1 MSRYQ
6 LCRIAATVL
15 ILAPGAAGAAAAQTA
30 PGATGAQ
37 TAVAGAKTV
46 AKSAGT
52 QAATGSAGTHSVTA
66 AAEARTVAGAQAGG
80 LAKTETAVESA
91 RAQAA
96 DEQAYRA
103 PRTPDGQ
110 PDISG
115 IWTNDTLTPLERP
128 AELGDKAFYTA
139 EEAAAV
145 ERQGTGARDRDN
157 APGSQRTAAGGSLD
171 RGYNFFWF
179 DPRDHIVPTRRTSMV
194 ADPPSGRVPTRPAAE
209 ERAAWLVANRTDSYL
224 NMSPYSRCITRGVPG
239 SMLPNSYN
247 TGNHIFQVPGYV
259 IIVYEMVREPR
270 IIPLDGRPHVDPRVR
285 QWMGD
290 ARGRWEGETL
300 VVETNRFTEKA
311 WITPNQNA
319 GRMHGVPVTRSLKLI
334 EHFTRVAED
343 ALDWQVRIEDPEV
356 YTDPWTLELPLKR
369 DMSYTLY
376 EYACHEGNRA
386 VSNILGNARHAEL
399 GQTP

>member
-1 MSRYQ
+1 MGS
-6 LCRIAATVL
+6 T
-15 ILAPGAAGAAAAQTA
+15 
-30 PGATGAQ
+30 
-37 TAVAGAKTV
+37 
-46 AKSAGT
+46 GT
-52 QAATGSAGTHSVTA
+52 QAAAGSTGPRAAIGSAGAQDTAVSAGSTIGPAGARTTAGSAAEEA
-66 AAEARTVAGAQAGG
+66 AARSAGTLAAAGS
-80 LAKTETAVESA
+80 ATPQSTAEP
-91 RAQAA
+91 R
-96 DEQAYRA
+96 YRA

-145 ERQGTGARDRDN
+145 ERRGTGDRDRDN
-157 APGSQRTAAGGSLD
+157 APGRQGTTAGGSLD

-179 DPRDHIVPTRRTSMV
+179 DARDHIVPTRRTSMV
-194 ADPPSGRVPTRPAAE
+194 ADPPNGRVPTRPAAE
-209 ERAAWLVANRTDSYL
+209 ERAAWLVANRSDSYL

-270 IIPLDGRPHVDPRVR
+270 IIPLDGRPHVDPRIR

-300 VVETNRFTEKA
+300 VVETTHFTDKA

-319 GRMHGVPVTRSLKLI
+319 GRVHGVPVSPALKVV
-334 EHFTRVAED
+334 ERFTRVAED

-356 YTDPWTLELPLKR
+356 YTGPWTLELPLKR

-399 GQTP
+399 GQAP

>member
-1 MSRYQ
+1 M
-6 LCRIAATVL
+6 
-15 ILAPGAAGAAAAQTA
+15 PGAAGSAEAQAAA
-30 PGATGAQ
+30 G
-37 TAVAGAKTV
+37 
-46 AKSAGT
+46 
-52 QAATGSAGTHSVTA
+52 QAAAGS
-66 AAEARTVAGAQAGG
+66 AGAQAPVASAG
-80 LAKTETAVESA
+80 TPTAAEA
-91 RAQAA
+91 G
-96 DEQAYRA
+96 YRA

-128 AELGDKAFYTA
+128 RELGDKAFYSA
-139 EEAAAV
+139 EEAAGV
-145 ERQGTGARDRDN
+145 ERRGAEMRDGDN
-157 APGSQRTAAGGSLD
+157 APGRQRTAVGGSLD

-179 DPRDHIVPTRRTSMV
+179 DPRDHIVPTHRTSMV
-194 ADPPSGRVPTRPAAE
+194 TEPADGRVPTRPAAE
-209 ERAAWLVANRTDSYL
+209 ARAAWLVANRSASYR

-259 IIVYEMVREPR
+259 VIVYEMVGEPR
-270 IIPLDGRPHVDPRVR
+270 IIPLDDRPHVDPRIR

-300 VVETNRFTEKA
+300 VVETTRFTEKA

-319 GRMHGVPVTRSLKLI
+319 GRVHGVPVSRSLKLV
-334 EHFTRVAED
+334 ERFTRVGED
-343 ALDWQVRIEDPEV
+343 ALDWQVRVEDPEV
-356 YTDPWTLELPLKR
+356 YTGPWTLELPLKR
-369 DMSYTLY
+369 DLSYTLY

-399 GQTP
+399 EQAP

>member
-1 MSRYQ
+1 MGAPMSRYQ

-15 ILAPGAAGAAAAQTA
+15 ILAPGAAGAAAAQA
-30 PGATGAQ
+30 ATGS
-37 TAVAGAKTV
+37 G
-46 AKSAGT
+46 GT
-52 QAATGSAGTHSVTA
+52 QAATG
-66 AAEARTVAGAQAGG
+66 AAETRTVAGAQAGR
-80 LAKTETAVESA
+80 LAGTETVESTVA
-91 RAQAA
+91 RTAA
-96 DEQAYRA
+96 EPTYHA

-128 AELGDKAFYTA
+128 PELGDKAFYTA

-270 IIPLDGRPHVDPRVR
+270 IIPLDGRPYVDPRIR

-300 VVETNRFTEKA
+300 VVETTHFTEKA

-319 GRMHGVPVTRSLKLI
+319 GRMHGVPVSRALKLV
-334 EHFTRVAED
+334 ERFTRVAED
-343 ALDWQVRIEDPEV
+343 ALDWQVRVEDAEV
-356 YTDPWTLELPLKR
+356 YTGPWTLELPLKR

-399 GQTP
+399 GPAP

>member
-1 MSRYQ
+1 MGTRMSRYQ
-6 LCRIAATVL
+6 LCRIVATVL
-15 ILAPGAAGAAAAQTA
+15 VLVPAVTGFAKAQTA
-30 PGATGAQ
+30 
-37 TAVAGAKTV
+37 
-46 AKSAGT
+46 
-52 QAATGSAGTHSVTA
+52 
-66 AAEARTVAGAQAGG
+66 AEP
-80 LAKTETAVESA
+80 S
-91 RAQAA
+91 
-96 DEQAYRA
+96 YRA

-145 ERQGTGARDRDN
+145 ERRGTGERDRDN
-157 APGSQRTAAGGSLD
+157 APGRQQTAAGGSLD

-179 DPRDHIVPTRRTSMV
+179 DPRDHIVPTLRTSMV
-194 ADPPSGRVPTRPAAE
+194 ADPADGRIPTRPEAE
-209 ERAAWLVANRTDSYL
+209 ERAAWLVANRSDSYL

-247 TGNHIFQVPGYV
+247 TGNHILQVPGYV

-270 IIPLDGRPHVDPRVR
+270 IIPLDGRPHVDPRIR

-300 VVETNRFTEKA
+300 VVETTHFIEKA

-319 GRMHGVPVTRSLKLI
+319 GRMHGVPVTRDLRVV
-334 EHFTRVAED
+334 ERFTRVSED
-343 ALDWQVRIEDPEV
+343 VLDWRATVEDPQV
-356 YTDPWTLELPLKR
+356 YAAPWTLELPLTR
-369 DMSYTLY
+369 DPAYDLY
-376 EYACHEGNRA
+376 EYACHEGNYS
-386 VSNILGNARHAEL
+386 VPNILRGARVQEREAAGSGES
-399 GQTP
+399 GR

>member
-6 LCRIAATVL
+6 LCLFIATLIVVGPGAISAVGAQSAGSGSRDGTRTAARTTTGFAAAQATGGPPGAQTAGAVGL
-15 ILAPGAAGAAAAQTA
+15 QAPAGAAGAQ
-30 PGATGAQ
+30 P
-37 TAVAGAKTV
+37 
-46 AKSAGT
+46 
-52 QAATGSAGTHSVTA
+52 
-66 AAEARTVAGAQAGG
+66 
-80 LAKTETAVESA
+80 
-91 RAQAA
+91 AA
-96 DEQAYRA
+96 DPDYRA

-128 AELGDKAFYTA
+128 PELGDKAFYTA

-145 ERQGTGARDRDN
+145 ERRGTGQRDRDN
-157 APGSQRTAAGGSLD
+157 APGRQRTSAGGSLD

-270 IIPLDGRPHVDPRVR
+270 IIPLDGQPHVDPRIR

-300 VVETNRFTEKA
+300 VVETTRFTERA

-319 GRMHGVPVTRSLKLI
+319 GRMHGVPVSRSLKLV
-334 EHFTRVAED
+334 ERFTRVAED
-343 ALDWQVRIEDPEV
+343 ALDWQVRVEDPEV
-356 YTDPWTLELPLKR
+356 YTGPWTLELPLKR

-399 GQTP
+399 GQVP

>member
-1 MSRYQ
+1 MGSTGDARGRVPPQGPWYNGHPDVTISTLSNRRDRPGPRAGRHRFRQGADRSR
-6 LCRIAATVL
+6 
-15 ILAPGAAGAAAAQTA
+15 
-30 PGATGAQ
+30 
-37 TAVAGAKTV
+37 AV
-46 AKSAGT
+46 
-52 QAATGSAGTHSVTA
+52 
-66 AAEARTVAGAQAGG
+66 
-80 LAKTETAVESA
+80 
-91 RAQAA
+91 
-96 DEQAYRA
+96 DYRA

-157 APGSQRTAAGGSLD
+157 APGRKPTAAGGSLD

-179 DPRDHIVPTRRTSMV
+179 DPRDHIVPTHRTSMV

-270 IIPLDGRPHVDPRVR
+270 IIPLDGRPHVDPRIR

-300 VVETNRFTEKA
+300 VVETTHFTER
-311 WITPNQNA
+311 
-319 GRMHGVPVTRSLKLI
+319 G
-334 EHFTRVAED
+334 
-343 ALDWQVRIEDPEV
+343 LDHPE
-356 YTDPWTLELPLKR
+356 PERRP
-369 DMSYTLY
+369 
-376 EYACHEGNRA
+376 H
-386 VSNILGNARHAEL
+386 ARRPR
-399 GQTP
+399 QPRR

>member
-6 LCRIAATVL
+6 LSRIAATLFVL
-15 ILAPGAAGAAAAQTA
+15 VPGSVVSAGPQAAGAAGAQAAAGSA
-30 PGATGAQ
+30 GAQAAAGSAGAHADGSAGAQ
-37 TAVAGAKTV
+37 TA
-46 AKSAGT
+46 
-52 QAATGSAGTHSVTA
+52 
-66 AAEARTVAGAQAGG
+66 AEP
-80 LAKTETAVESA
+80 
-91 RAQAA
+91 
-96 DEQAYRA
+96 DYRA

-128 AELGDKAFYTA
+128 PELGDKAFYTA

-145 ERQGTGARDRDN
+145 ERRGTGARDRDN
-157 APGSQRTAAGGSLD
+157 APGRQQTAAGGSLD

-179 DPRDHIVPTRRTSMV
+179 DPRDHIVPTHRTSMV
-194 ADPPSGRVPTRPAAE
+194 TDPANGRVPTRPAAE
-209 ERAAWLVANRTDSYL
+209 ARAAWLVANRSASYL

-247 TGNHIFQVPGYV
+247 TGNHILQIPGYV
-259 IIVYEMVREPR
+259 IILYEMVREPR
-270 IIPLDGRPHVDPRVR
+270 IIPLDDRPHVDPRIR

-300 VVETNRFTEKA
+300 VVETTHFTEKA

-319 GRMHGVPVTRSLKLI
+319 GRMHGVPVGRSLKLV
-334 EHFTRVAED
+334 ERFTRVAED
-343 ALDWQVRIEDPEV
+343 ALDWQVRVEDPEV
-356 YTDPWTLELPLKR
+356 YTEPWTLELPLER

-386 VSNILGNARHAEL
+386 VSNILGNALQAEL
-399 GQTP
+399 EQAP

>member
-6 LCRIAATVL
+6 LCRIVATLIVL
-15 ILAPGAAGAAAAQTA
+15 GPGGTGSAAAQT
-30 PGATGAQ
+30 
-37 TAVAGAKTV
+37 V
-46 AKSAGT
+46 
-52 QAATGSAGTHSVTA
+52 GSAAASAVPQNTA
-66 AAEARTVAGAQAGG
+66 EPG
-80 LAKTETAVESA
+80 
-91 RAQAA
+91 
-96 DEQAYRA
+96 YRA

-128 AELGDKAFYTA
+128 RELGDKAFYTA
-139 EEAAAV
+139 QEEAAV
-145 ERQGTGARDRDN
+145 ERLGTGARDRDN

-194 ADPPSGRVPTRPAAE
+194 AEPASGRVPTRPAAE
-209 ERAAWLVANRTDSYL
+209 ERAAWLVTNRSDSYL

-270 IIPLDGRPHVDPRVR
+270 IIPLDGRPHVDPRIR

-300 VVETNRFTEKA
+300 VVETTHFTEKA

-319 GRMHGVPVTRSLKLI
+319 GRMHGVPVSRSLKLV
-334 EHFTRVAED
+334 ERFTRVAEG
-343 ALDWQVRIEDPEV
+343 ALDWQVRVEDPEV
-356 YTDPWTLELPLKR
+356 YTGPWTLELPLKR
-369 DMSYTLY
+369 DMSYTIY

-399 GQTP
+399 VRVP

>member
-6 LCRIAATVL
+6 LCRIVATLIVL
-15 ILAPGAAGAAAAQTA
+15 GPGG
-30 PGATGAQ
+30 
-37 TAVAGAKTV
+37 
-46 AKSAGT
+46 
-52 QAATGSAGTHSVTA
+52 TGSAGASTGS
-66 AAEARTVAGAQAGG
+66 AEARAGAQPANEPG
-80 LAKTETAVESA
+80 
-91 RAQAA
+91 
-96 DEQAYRA
+96 YRA

-128 AELGDKAFYTA
+128 PELGDKAFYTA

-157 APGSQRTAAGGSLD
+157 APGRQQTSVGGSLD

-209 ERAAWLVANRTDSYL
+209 ERAAWLVANRSDSYE

-270 IIPLDGRPHVDPRVR
+270 VIPLDGRPHVDPRIR

-290 ARGRWEGETL
+290 ARGRWDGETL
-300 VVETNRFTEKA
+300 VVETTRFTEKA

-319 GRMHGVPVTRSLKLI
+319 GRMHGVPVSRSLKLV
-334 EHFTRVAED
+334 ERFTRVAED
-343 ALDWQVRIEDPEV
+343 ALDWQVRVEDPEV
-356 YTDPWTLELPLKR
+356 YTEPWTLELPLER

-399 GQTP
+399 GPAP

>member
-1 MSRYQ
+1 MPRYQ
-6 LCRIAATVL
+6 LCRIAATL
-15 ILAPGAAGAAAAQTA
+15 LLLLPGAVGSAGAQVAGSAGAQVAGSAGAQAAGSAGAQVA
-30 PGATGAQ
+30 GLAGAQ
-37 TAVAGAKTV
+37 TAGPGAQSADGSAEV
-46 AKSAGT
+46 QAPDGSAGT
-52 QAATGSAGTHSVTA
+52 QS
-66 AAEARTVAGAQAGG
+66 AAEP
-80 LAKTETAVESA
+80 
-91 RAQAA
+91 
-96 DEQAYRA
+96 DYRA

-110 PDISG
+110 PNISG

-128 AELGDKAFYTA
+128 RELGDKAFFTA

-145 ERQGTGARDRDN
+145 ERRGTVARDGDN
-157 APGSQRTAAGGSLD
+157 APGRQQTAAGGSLD

-209 ERAAWLVANRTDSYL
+209 ERAAWLVENRSASYL
-224 NMSPYSRCITRGVPG
+224 NMSPYSRCLTRGVPG

-270 IIPLDGRPHVDPRVR
+270 IIPLDGRPHVDPRIR

-300 VVETNRFTEKA
+300 VVETTHFTEKG

-319 GRMHGVPVTRSLKLI
+319 GRMHGVPVGPSLKLV
-334 EHFTRVAED
+334 ERFTRVAED
-343 ALDWQVRIEDPEV
+343 ALDWQVRVEDPEV
-356 YTDPWTLELPLKR
+356 YTEPWTLELPLKR

-399 GQTP
+399 GQAP

>member
-1 MSRYQ
+1 MGALMSRYQ

-15 ILAPGAAGAAAAQTA
+15 ILAPGAAGAAAAQVA
-30 PGATGAQ
+30 PGSAGTP
-37 TAVAGAKTV
+37 AVAGAQTV
-46 AKSAGT
+46 ARSAGAQTGSAGT
-52 QAATGSAGTHSVTA
+52 QAATG
-66 AAEARTVAGAQAGG
+66 AAEARTGAGAQAGG
-80 LAKTETAVESA
+80 LAGTETVESA
-91 RAQAA
+91 VAQTAA
-96 DEQAYRA
+96 EPDYRA

-128 AELGDKAFYTA
+128 AELGDKVFYTA

-157 APGSQRTAAGGSLD
+157 APGSRRTAAGGSLD

-270 IIPLDGRPHVDPRVR
+270 IIPLDGQPHVDPRIR

-300 VVETNRFTEKA
+300 VVETTHFTEKA

-319 GRMHGVPVTRSLKLI
+319 GRMHGVPVGRALKLV
-334 EHFTRVAED
+334 ERFTRVAED
-343 ALDWQVRIEDPEV
+343 ALDWQVRVEDPEV
-356 YTDPWTLELPLKR
+356 YTAPWTLELPLKR

-399 GQTP
+399 GQAP

>member
-6 LCRIAATVL
+6 LSRIAATLLV
-15 ILAPGAAGAAAAQTA
+15 LAPAAAGSAGAQRTAGPAGAPAAAGSAEAQTA
-30 PGATGAQ
+30 AR
-37 TAVAGAKTV
+37 
-46 AKSAGT
+46 SAGT
-52 QAATGSAGTHSVTA
+52 QAA
-66 AAEARTVAGAQAGG
+66 GAQAAAGS
-80 LAKTETAVESA
+80 AETRPVAEP
-91 RAQAA
+91 
-96 DEQAYRA
+96 AYRA

-128 AELGDKAFYTA
+128 RELGDKAFYTA
-139 EEAAAV
+139 EEAAEV
-145 ERQGTGARDRDN
+145 ERRSTGMRDGDH
-157 APGSQRTAAGGSLD
+157 APGRQRTATGGSLD

-194 ADPPSGRVPTRPAAE
+194 SDPASGRVPTRPAAE
-209 ERAAWLVANRTDSYL
+209 ERAAWLVANRSASYL
-224 NMSPYSRCITRGVPG
+224 NMSPYSWCITRGVPG

-270 IIPLDGRPHVDPRVR
+270 IIPLDGRPHVDPRIR

-300 VVETNRFTEKA
+300 VVETTHFTEKG

-319 GRMHGVPVTRSLKLI
+319 GRMHGVPVSRSLRLV
-334 EHFTRVAED
+334 ERFTRVAEH
-343 ALDWQVRIEDPEV
+343 ALDWQVRVEDPEV
-356 YTDPWTLELPLKR
+356 YTEPWTLKLPLKR

-399 GQTP
+399 GQAP

>member
-6 LCRIAATVL
+6 LSRIAATL
-15 ILAPGAAGAAAAQTA
+15 LLFLPGPGGSAEAQAPAG
-30 PGATGAQ
+30 
-37 TAVAGAKTV
+37 
-46 AKSAGT
+46 
-52 QAATGSAGTHSVTA
+52 QAAVGSAGARSA
-66 AAEARTVAGAQAGG
+66 AGSGGAQA
-80 LAKTETAVESA
+80 TAEA
-91 RAQAA
+91 G
-96 DEQAYRA
+96 YRA

-128 AELGDKAFYTA
+128 PELGDKAFYTA

-145 ERQGTGARDRDN
+145 ERRGTGMRDDDN
-157 APGSQRTAAGGSLD
+157 APGRQGTAAGGSLD

-179 DPRDHIVPTRRTSMV
+179 DPRDHIVPTGRTSMV

-209 ERAAWLVANRTDSYL
+209 ERAAWLVANRSDSFA

-259 IIVYEMVREPR
+259 IIVYEMVGEPR
-270 IIPLDGRPHVDPRVR
+270 IIPLNGRPHVDPRIR

-300 VVETNRFTEKA
+300 VVETTHFTEKA

-319 GRMHGVPVTRSLKLI
+319 GRVHGVPVSRSLKLV
-334 EHFTRVAED
+334 ERFTRVGED
-343 ALDWQVRIEDPEV
+343 ALDWQVRVEDPEV
-356 YTDPWTLELPLKR
+356 YTGPWTLELPLKR

-399 GQTP
+399 EQAP

>member
-1 MSRYQ
+1 MGAPMSRYQ

-15 ILAPGAAGAAAAQTA
+15 ILAPGAAGAAAAQ
-30 PGATGAQ
+30 
-37 TAVAGAKTV
+37 
-46 AKSAGT
+46 
-52 QAATGSAGTHSVTA
+52 AATGSGGTRAATG
-66 AAEARTVAGAQAGG
+66 AAETRTVAGAQAGG
-80 LAKTETAVESA
+80 LAGTETVESTVA
-91 RAQAA
+91 RTAA
-96 DEQAYRA
+96 EPTYLA

-270 IIPLDGRPHVDPRVR
+270 IIPLDGRPHVDPRIR

-300 VVETNRFTEKA
+300 VVETTHFTEKA

-319 GRMHGVPVTRSLKLI
+319 GRMHGVPVSRALRLV
-334 EHFTRVAED
+334 ERFTRVAED
-343 ALDWQVRIEDPEV
+343 ALDWQVRVEDPEV
-356 YTDPWTLELPLKR
+356 YTGPWTLELPLKR

-399 GQTP
+399 GQAP

>member
-1 MSRYQ
+1 MGAPMSRYQ

-15 ILAPGAAGAAAAQTA
+15 ILAPGEAGAAAAQA
-30 PGATGAQ
+30 ATGS
-37 TAVAGAKTV
+37 G
-46 AKSAGT
+46 GT
-52 QAATGSAGTHSVTA
+52 QAATG
-66 AAEARTVAGAQAGG
+66 AAETRTVAGAQAGG
-80 LAKTETAVESA
+80 LAGTETVESTVA
-91 RAQAA
+91 RTAA
-96 DEQAYRA
+96 EPTYRA

-157 APGSQRTAAGGSLD
+157 APGRNPTTSGGSLD

-179 DPRDHIVPTRRTSMV
+179 DPRDHIVPTHRTSMV

-270 IIPLDGRPHVDPRVR
+270 IISLDGQPHVDPRIR

-300 VVETNRFTEKA
+300 VVETTHFTEKA

-319 GRMHGVPVTRSLKLI
+319 GRMHGVPVSRALKLV
-334 EHFTRVAED
+334 ERFTRVAED
-343 ALDWQVRIEDPEV
+343 ALDWQVRVEDPGV
-356 YTDPWTLELPLKR
+356 YTAPWTLELPLKR

-399 GQTP
+399 EQAP